1 LHVQDTKMN
10 TKLTLKLDKTV
21 IEKAKEYAASHNG
34 SLSKL
39 IESYLKSLVN
49 QQDNSDNDE
58 IKISAFVS
66 SMRTGKKIPAGLNHK
81 KEYVKHLADKY
92 K

>member
-1 LHVQDTKMN
+1 LLCEQF
-10 TKLTLKLDKTV
+10 KLIKV
-21 IEKAKEYAASHNG
+21 AG

-49 QQDNSDNDE
+49 QQDNSDKDE